1 MWTVTVT
8 VTSSLL
14 CGQSHSQ
21 SLLDYCVDSVDR
33 EQKESQTEITSKSL
47 LLRTLDPPAGTLL
60 KHGGFSSDQAAS
72 SGIFSRPSV
81 FPEVFGLH
89 TVNETIIP
97 NYSLTNT
104 VHMLGLVRTLAGGN
118 LPGAGLEIYT
128 SWGP

>member
-1 MWTVTVT
+1 MWTVTLT
-8 VTSSLL
+8 VTFSQP
-14 CGQSHSQ
+14 GGQ
-21 SLLDYCVDSVDR
+21 SLLVYCVDSVDR
-33 EQKESQTEITSKSL
+33 GKEESQAEITSKSL
-47 LLRTLDPPAGTLL
+47 LLRTLDLPAGTLL

-72 SGIFSRPSV
+72 SGIFSHPSV
-81 FPEVFGLH
+81 FPEVVCLH
-89 TVNETIIP
+89 TVKETIIP